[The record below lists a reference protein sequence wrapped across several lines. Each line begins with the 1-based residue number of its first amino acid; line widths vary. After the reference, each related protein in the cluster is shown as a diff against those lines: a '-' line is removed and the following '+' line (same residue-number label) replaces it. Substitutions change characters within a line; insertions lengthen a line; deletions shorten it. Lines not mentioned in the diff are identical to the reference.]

1 MERAKPKA
9 QVRTFDSCVCVEG
22 EGGGLGVRVIFEEV
36 ITEGYA

>member
-9 QVRTFDSCVCVEG
+9 QVRTFDSCVCAEG
-22 EGGGLGVRVIFEEV
+22 EGGLGVRVIFEEV